1 LTLLFKEPYVYAPV
15 STAKA
20 VWQLPNT
27 GIRPWV
33 RADEATYNESSNAA
47 LGTGGNDP
55 ITTIGF
61 LKAASRL
68 TTVGTQKVNGVATTH
83 YHAFVD
89 YNRIAATA
97 APPLRPAARQNAQTL
112 KRLTGTT
119 LLPID
124 VWVDAQQHV
133 RRVALHLQTCV
144 PGYKFEESVTFTI
157 LRYANPPPVRV
168 PPRAQLIDV
177 TDLVKAQ
184 ASQMRRLIEQ
194 IPGC

>member
-1 LTLLFKEPYVYAPV
+1 MPLWAP
-15 STAKA
+15 
-20 VWQLPNT
+20 
-27 GIRPWV
+27 
-33 RADEATYNESSNAA
+33 
-47 LGTGGNDP
+47 GGNDP
-55 ITTIGF
+55 ILTIGF
-61 LKAASRL
+61 LKATDRL
-68 TTVGTQKVNGVATTH
+68 TSMGTQKVNGVATTH

-119 LLPID
+119 ALPID

-133 RRVALHLQTCV
+133 RRVALHLQACV
-144 PGYKFEESVTFTI
+144 PGYKFAESVTFTI
-157 LRYANPPPVRV
+157 LRYASAPPVRV
-168 PPRAQLIDV
+168 PPPAQLTDV

-184 ASQMRRLIEQ
+184 ASQMRQLIDQ